1 MYSFCFVFTPAPVPK
16 FLMIDHQLITTAS
29 DAPHTAA
36 PALQSQDPTRYDT
49 SGAVG
54 TSHPEYVQSK
64 QQTEMAHAQ
73 WTSPLRAAT
82 WWQGVGGSWGAS
94 GVCGSLFARLVTCV
108 VWCCGRFL
116 WCYAWV
122 QPCCGILW
130 LTRVLRL
137 YDPWL
142 FGESLRTGLFSTD
155 SQRDPEGTVYAA
167 TQASPCIYMSHMGML
182 QMTRAV
188 GTPGTSRTV
197 AIHKIGETAWQAYS
211 TIHVAT
217 QMTRLTIGRV

>member
-1 MYSFCFVFTPAPVPK
+1 MLCF
-16 FLMIDHQLITTAS
+16 
-29 DAPHTAA
+29 
-36 PALQSQDPTRYDT
+36 
-49 SGAVG
+49 
-54 TSHPEYVQSK
+54 
-64 QQTEMAHAQ
+64 
-73 WTSPLRAAT
+73 
-82 WWQGVGGSWGAS
+82 
-94 GVCGSLFARLVTCV
+94 V

-122 QPCCGILW
+122 QPCCGIPW

-197 AIHKIGETAWQAYS
+197 AIHKIGETAWQAARQDM
-211 TIHVAT
+211 HRQRHRRHQQVMQAT
-217 QMTRLTIGRV
+217 DAINQHANEWS